1 MISAEGSKLL
11 ATLAAVTCAAVV
23 AGCGSSSLIAASSSS
38 SGVSQGVRY
47 ADCMRAN
54 GVPNFP
60 DPSEGSGIPLG
71 TSPAFEAAQKACR
84 HLLPDGGSV
93 APAIEA
99 QKLQIFAIARCM
111 RAHGVSGFPDPI
123 GTPPASPAGYILIV
137 GVRGAILAIPSTI
150 NPQSPAFKQAAAAC
164 QLPGFGRHT

>member
-1 MISAEGSKLL
+1 
-11 ATLAAVTCAAVV
+11 
-23 AGCGSSSLIAASSSS
+23 
-38 SGVSQGVRY
+38 
-47 ADCMRAN
+47 MRAN

-93 APAIEA
+93 APASEA

-123 GTPPASPAGYILIV
+123 STPPAGPAGYVLIV

-150 NPQSPAFKQAAAAC
+150 NPQSPDFKQAAVAC
-164 QLPGFGRHT
+164 QLPGFGRHP